1 MIASVIF
8 ACVEKHSAGRDVGG
22 CPDWLQSIVPN
33 DDFGYSDWLDQ
44 VMASNETVADTES
57 VSATVSFEDTD
68 WFGSSI
74 QALVVGTDTAGR
86 PSFAGGGCPCQRSLS
101 ARRSCLIGSW
111 P

>member
-8 ACVEKHSAGRDVGG
+8 ACVEKHSAGCDVGG

-57 VSATVSFEDTD
+57 VPATVSFEDADCSVPVSKPWLLARTPPV
-68 WFGSSI
+68 GLHS
-74 QALVVGTDTAGR
+74 LVADVHV
-86 PSFAGGGCPCQRSLS
+86 S
-101 ARRSCLIGSW
+101 AAFRHAVHV
-111 P
+111 